1 MATELRNI
9 PANTIVD
16 GVKYIGEF
24 DDIYALYEYLKDPET
39 GGKIVTD
46 PNNKILTYDIT
57 DSTASDIGPSSGIIL
72 NSIFTDN
79 DNQEIWS
86 NSSIFLP
93 NGSLQNQRFQFKK
106 TENGLVHIGFG
117 GDYFSVYALS
127 IGSRSGEPGP
137 DAGCTT
143 IDRGHTQEVALRI
156 ETTKNSSQG
165 ETISL
170 PYPSSIDESK
180 TRASIVLD
188 VKLDKTMSKH
198 NSDKTAHQD
207 IRDLIAQGGSGVTID
222 TSIPETPL
230 DTNVPSTKLLS
241 TELDKK
247 FNNPVINNPIHI
259 GDRIYDPSLEQR
271 TNILI
276 GHNTS
281 AHGTGHGIVVGY
293 GSSSWE
299 SSIVIGEGSCV
310 ASGEDNNPNG
320 NSSIIIGNGSDT
332 SEAGC
337 ILIGNGSTSV
347 SKNGIV
353 IGNDAG
359 HGSSGENLIIISNY
373 ESGATAG
380 DNSIVIGGKLAHKQS
395 ICIGNLAG
403 ADDQSVVVGHNA
415 SGEDRSTSVGYGAL
429 SKDESVAIG
438 ANSSANPNSIAIGY
452 NSEAN
457 STDIVIGSWAS
468 TASATGEPGGIVI
481 GHHASGEERSV
492 VIGKWAIGKEGS
504 VTIGSSCQTKSRY
517 AIAIGSEA
525 AASGE
530 KSIAIGLGAAASG
543 EKSIAIGC
551 YATGEGGIAIG
562 LGAYA
567 KSGEI
572 AIGNN
577 AVIDNVDYTAGGRPE
592 ILLKSKNIDLAINEN
607 YMEIIRNAG
616 NIAINLD
623 CIRWLHNYSY
633 MGQPA
638 KLETEETKIT
648 IASSGEFLTITYPG
662 TGETD
667 PNFLSLSIG
676 PAGSQYVH
684 MFELVTKDS
693 IDTTTIPET
702 PIDTQVPSTKL
713 MATELAKKLN
723 ALSVQDLS
731 SLKVSY
737 SGDLNAS
744 LVKAMTNFNKL
755 IDLLTAASQS

>member
-24 DDIYALYEYLKDPET
+24 DDIYALCDYLRDPET

-46 PNNKILTYDIT
+46 PNNKILTYDT
-57 DSTASDIGPSSGIIL
+57 TSPTSGTGPGSGIIL
-72 NSIFTDN
+72 NSIFTD
-79 DNQEIWS
+79 DTNQEIWS

-93 NGSLQNQRFQFKK
+93 NGSVENQRSQFKK
-106 TENGLVHIGFG
+106 TENGLVYIGFG
-117 GDYFSVYALS
+117 DDYFSVYALS
-127 IGSRSGEPGP
+127 IGGRSGEPGQ

-143 IDRGHTQEVALRI
+143 IGRGTALLESLEI
-156 ETTKNSSQG
+156 GTTKNNQT
-165 ETISL
+165 ELISL

-180 TRASIVLD
+180 TSASIVLD
-188 VKLDKTMSKH
+188 VKLDKTLSEH

-247 FNNPVINNPIHI
+247 FDNPKINNPIHI
-259 GDRIYDPSLEQR
+259 GDVIDDQSLEQG

-310 ASGEDNNPNG
+310 TSGEDNNPNG

-359 HGSSGENLIIISNY
+359 HSSSGENIIIISNY

-429 SKDESVAIG
+429 SKNESVAIG

-457 STDIVIGSWAS
+457 STDIVIGSCAS
-468 TASATGEPGGIVI
+468 TASATGEPGGI
-481 GHHASGEERSV
+481 
-492 VIGKWAIGKEGS
+492 
-504 VTIGSSCQTKSRY
+504 
-517 AIAIGSEA
+517 AIGSN
-525 AASGE
+525 
-530 KSIAIGLGAAASG
+530 
-543 EKSIAIGC
+543 
-551 YATGEGGIAIG
+551 ATGENSGIAIG
-562 LGAYA
+562 TGAYA

-577 AVIDNVDYTAGGRPE
+577 AVIDNYTEGGRPE
-592 ILLKSKNIDLAINEN
+592 ILLKSKNIDFAISSNKLIIATP
-607 YMEIIRNAG
+607 EIV
-616 NIAINLD
+616 NIDLKYASWFFD
-623 CIRWLHNYSY
+623 YEY
-633 MGQPA
+633 MGYPA
-638 KLETEETKIT
+638 KIDFEDTQT
-648 IASSGEFLTITYPG
+648 IVASSGENMSITYPG

-676 PAGSQYVH
+676 SVGSQYDH